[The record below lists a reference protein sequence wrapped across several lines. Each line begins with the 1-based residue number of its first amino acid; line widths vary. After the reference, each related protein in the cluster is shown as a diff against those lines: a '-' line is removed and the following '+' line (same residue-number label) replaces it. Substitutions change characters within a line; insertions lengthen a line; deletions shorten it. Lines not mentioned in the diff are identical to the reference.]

1 MDYSIKILEELQRL
15 ENLSVEYKGEL
26 RYLSKKIRKDFW
38 IDSNTEKL
46 FSLLMRLNIVFDW
59 MTKHTG
65 YFDLSS
71 IIQYV
76 KYLSKY
82 GVFVYPHLDG
92 TYFNEL
98 INEIQME
105 NARLII
111 EEQWKDVNASE
122 NGLLSFI
129 EIFDDIF
136 TKCIELHSNKFFYKL
151 KETDILCRVVS
162 GWNHD
167 TDRFIP
173 RVPLT
178 NNRWNPPGKTYL
190 YLSFSEK
197 EQKYSEELSL
207 NEYICLEEY
216 RSIKGNQYSFC
227 HFKPLTEGNI
237 LDLSYN
243 NVSIGKLKM
252 IVDDYQDKLTK
263 KMIAEI
269 MSDPLAAEK
278 YRNNKKKLKGAIKKL
293 NRKYPVDRNII
304 EESYAKQYL
313 KMICGCIYKKVD
325 ENDEDK
331 KEAAYK
337 SFHILAEYLESKG
350 VTGIIYPCTRT
361 NKVSGKNLVLFKKE
375 DAEPIKSSIREIT
388 Y

>member
-1 MDYSIKILEELQRL
+1 MDYTMKMLEELQKL

-38 IDSNTEKL
+38 IDNNVEKL
-46 FSLLMRLNIVFDW
+46 SSLLMRLNIVFDW
-59 MTKHTG
+59 MTKYTG
-65 YFDLSS
+65 YFELRS

-82 GVFVYPHLDG
+82 GVFVCPHLDG
-92 TYFNEL
+92 IYFNEL
-98 INEIQME
+98 INKIQIE

-111 EEQWKDVNASE
+111 EEQWKDVNATE
-122 NGLLSFI
+122 DGLLSFI

-162 GWNHD
+162 GWKHD
-167 TDRFIP
+167 KDRFIP
-173 RVPLT
+173 WVPLT

-190 YLSFSEK
+190 YVSFSEK
-197 EQKYSEELSL
+197 EKQYSEQLSL

-216 RSIKGNQYSFC
+216 RAIKGNHYSFC
-227 HFKPLTEGNI
+227 HFKPLIEGNI
-237 LDLSYN
+237 LDLSYKD
-243 NVSIGKLKM
+243 VSLGKLKM

-263 KMIAEI
+263 KMFTEI
-269 MSDPLAAEK
+269 MSDPLAVEK
-278 YRNNKKKLKGAIKKL
+278 YRNNKKKLIGAIKKL
-293 NRKYPVDRNII
+293 NHKYPVDRNII

-313 KMICGCIYKKVD
+313 KMICSCIYKKVD
-325 ENDEDK
+325 ENDERM

-361 NKVSGKNLVLFKKE
+361 NKVSGKNLVLFRKE
-375 DAEPIKSSIREIT
+375 DAEPIDISIREIV

>member
-1 MDYSIKILEELQRL
+1 MDYSIKMLEELQRL

-38 IDSNTEKL
+38 IDNNTEKL
-46 FSLLMRLNIVFDW
+46 SSLLMRLNIVFDW
-59 MTKHTG
+59 MTKYTG
-65 YFDLSS
+65 YFELSS
-71 IIQYV
+71 IIQYI
-76 KYLSKY
+76 KYLNKY
-82 GVFVYPHLDG
+82 GIFVYPHLDG
-92 TYFNEL
+92 VYFNEL

-252 IVDDYQDKLTK
+252 IVDDYQDRLTK

-269 MSDPLAAEK
+269 ISDPLAAEK
-278 YRNNKKKLKGAIKKL
+278 YRNNKKKLKGAVKKL
-293 NRKYPVDRNII
+293 NHKYPVDRNII

-313 KMICGCIYKKVD
+313 KMICSCIYKKVD

-337 SFHILAEYLESKG
+337 SFHVLAEYLESKG

-375 DAEPIKSSIREIT
+375 DAEPIRSSIREIE